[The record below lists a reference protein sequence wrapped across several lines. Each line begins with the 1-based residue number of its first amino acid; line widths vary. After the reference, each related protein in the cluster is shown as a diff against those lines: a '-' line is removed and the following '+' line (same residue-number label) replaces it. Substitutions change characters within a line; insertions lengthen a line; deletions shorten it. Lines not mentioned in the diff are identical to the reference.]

1 MDDIINESGE
11 PIVDWDTYMRA
22 RRELGAGFARIL
34 SYFREDGDKSVAR
47 IEAAMHNKDAAAL
60 VLPAHTV
67 KSEAR
72 QFGAEQLGTLAEEI
86 EFAARRATEMRYFP
100 DDLIPAV
107 AKLRPLY
114 GQTIEMLE
122 REANPLRQ
130 RSPGFGR
137 AGGA

>member
-1 MDDIINESGE
+1 VDDIFNDHGE
-11 PIVDWDTYMRA
+11 PIVDWETYTRTRA
-22 RRELGAGFARIL
+22 QLGAGFARIL
-34 SYFREDGDKSVAR
+34 SYFREDGDKSVAK
-47 IEAAMHNKDAAAL
+47 IEDAMHRKDAAAL

-72 QFGAEQLGTLAEEI
+72 QFGAEQLGSLAEEI
-86 EFAARRATEMRYFP
+86 EFGARRATEMRYFP

-114 GQTIEMLE
+114 ATTIEMLE

-130 RSPGFGR
+130 RSGFGR
-137 AGGA
+137 AGTV

>member
-34 SYFREDGDKSVAR
+34 GYFREDGDKSVAR

-86 EFAARRATEMRYFP
+86 EFAARRATGVS
-100 DDLIPAV
+100 A
-107 AKLRPLY
+107 
-114 GQTIEMLE
+114 T
-122 REANPLRQ
+122 
-130 RSPGFGR
+130 
-137 AGGA
+137 

>member
-1 MDDIINESGE
+1 VDENINDFGE
-11 PIVDWDTYMRA
+11 PIVDWAAYARA
-22 RRELGAGFARIL
+22 RSQLGAGFARIL

-47 IEAAMHNKDAAAL
+47 IEDAMHRKDAAAL

-72 QFGAEQLGTLAEEI
+72 QFGAEQLGSLAEEI
-86 EFAARRATEMRYFP
+86 EFGARRATEMRYFP

-114 GQTIEMLE
+114 AQTIEMLE

-130 RSPGFGR
+130 RSTFGR

>member
-1 MDDIINESGE
+1 VDDIISDSGE
-11 PIVDWDTYMRA
+11 PIVDWETYMRT
-22 RRELGAGFARIL
+22 RSQLGAGFARIL
-34 SYFREDGDKSVAR
+34 SYFREDGDKSVAK

-72 QFGAEQLGTLAEEI
+72 QFGAEQLGSLAEEI
-86 EFAARRATEMRYFP
+86 EFGARRATEMRYFP

-114 GQTIEMLE
+114 ARTIEMLE

-130 RSPGFGR
+130 RGFGR

>member
-1 MDDIINESGE
+1 
-11 PIVDWDTYMRA
+11 
-22 RRELGAGFARIL
+22 
-34 SYFREDGDKSVAR
+34 
-47 IEAAMHNKDAAAL
+47 
-60 VLPAHTV
+60 
-67 KSEAR
+67 
-72 QFGAEQLGTLAEEI
+72 
-86 EFAARRATEMRYFP
+86 MRYFP

>member
-1 MDDIINESGE
+1 
-11 PIVDWDTYMRA
+11 
-22 RRELGAGFARIL
+22 
-34 SYFREDGDKSVAR
+34 
-47 IEAAMHNKDAAAL
+47 

-72 QFGAEQLGTLAEEI
+72 QFGAEQLGALAEEI
-86 EFAARRATEMRYFP
+86 EFSARRATEMRYFP

-114 GQTIEMLE
+114 LQTIEMLE

-137 AGGA
+137 AGT

>member
-1 MDDIINESGE
+1 VDEIINDHGE
-11 PIVDWDTYMRA
+11 PIVDWEVYMRA

-34 SYFREDGDKSVAR
+34 SYFREDGDKSVTR
-47 IEAAMHNKDAAAL
+47 IEDAMHRKDAAAL

-72 QFGAEQLGTLAEEI
+72 QFGAEQLGSLAEEI

-114 GQTIEMLE
+114 AETITMLE
-122 REANPLRQ
+122 REAKPLRQ
-130 RSPGFGR
+130 RSSGFGR
-137 AGGA
+137 AGGV